1 VPPEGSQADAETG
14 LPAPSVSR
22 PEGIQGHC
30 PNPECSQY
38 SRPTIGGEC
47 GLCGTTLVTEPVTA
61 PRLEEG
67 QTTPRSRV
75 TDASRGLTLATA
87 KHRAQLQLNARLSL
101 TAAEAVA
108 VVKDVVANGV
118 RRTIDVG
125 QHISVSG
132 EDGISGPLVLVISGV
147 LGRKECIFFAGAVPA
162 GGFTGLRV
170 GPLQQY
176 RTTQTRLYGLIP
188 TGPKQ
193 IPGYGFYKWFLRSVA
208 AALDAADPLATI
220 TIASPGTLPPPI
232 DAEE

>member
-1 VPPEGSQADAETG
+1 MSTGQPP
-14 LPAPSVSR
+14 PSVSR
-22 PEGIQGHC
+22 PEGIQGYC

-38 SRPTIGGEC
+38 TRPTLGGRC
-47 GLCGTTLVTEPVTA
+47 GRCGTTLVTEPVAA
-61 PRLEEG
+61 PHLGEA
-67 QTTPRSRV
+67 QPPPQSRV

-87 KHRAQLQLNARLSL
+87 KQRAQLQLNARLSL
-101 TAAEAVA
+101 TPAEAVA

-132 EDGISGPLVLVISGV
+132 EDGINGPLMLVISGL

-162 GGFTGLRV
+162 GRFTGLRL

-188 TGPKQ
+188 TGPKL

-208 AALDAADPLATI
+208 AQLESADPLATV
-220 TIASPGTLPPPI
+220 TIASPGTLPPQI
-232 DAEE
+232 DPGE